1 MICLKHIKPIN
12 QCCYEEQIFRLL
24 RLPPVMW
31 KLFGVNQGGGVL
43 GVLDM
48 EEGSTTTMVIDEE
61 VLLGLLLI
69 LRHRPQHGAHR
80 LLVAAALG

>member
-43 GVLDM
+43 GVLGMDM
-48 EEGSTTTMVIDEE
+48 EEGSTIVIDEE
-61 VLLGLLLI
+61 VLGLLI